1 MVPEIWS
8 VTDRM
13 LCHFGPF
20 FALLPLKN
28 LKNQNF
34 EKMKKVPGDV
44 IILHKCTKN
53 HDHMLHCSW
62 DTICDKCNSFFY
74 FGLCFG
80 PLTTQK
86 IKILKK
92 WKKHLEISSF
102 YTCVPKILI
111 TWCTVP
117 EIWCTTDGQTASIVL
132 ENWMKG
138 LGK

>member
-92 WKKHLEISSF
+92 WKK
-102 YTCVPKILI
+102 
-111 TWCTVP
+111 TWRYHHFTQVYQKYWSHDVQFLKYGVQQMDKQP
-117 EIWCTTDGQTASIVL
+117 VL
-132 ENWMKG
+132 S
-138 LGK
+138 